1 MRILIT
7 GSSGFVG
14 RALCAELVERG
25 VTVRGAVRSLNSVG
39 DDSRV
44 EFVAVGEI
52 GAETDWSWGV
62 DSRFCGNDDEKSG
75 NDVVDCVIHCAA
87 RAHVM
92 HETESDALAAYRAV
106 NVDGSRRLAE
116 QAAAAG
122 VRRLVYL
129 SSIKVNGE
137 STDGLPRPFGARNDE
152 GEMDAPAP
160 EDPYGLSKCEAEQAL
175 WEVAAKTGLE
185 IVVVRPPLVY
195 GPGVKGN
202 FLRLL
207 RWVARGVP
215 LPLDAVYNQ
224 RSMVGL
230 DNLVDLLI
238 RCINHPAAAG
248 QTFLV
253 SDGQDLSTPELIR
266 HLARAMN
273 KSPRLIP
280 VPVPLLRLAGR
291 MTGKAAEVDRLVG
304 SLQIDSSSTR
314 ETLGWTPPVSVE
326 AGMQAMVD
334 HFLRR
339 GSW

>member
-1 MRILIT
+1 LSLHKYLIT
-7 GSSGFVG
+7 GASGFIG
-14 RALCAELVERG
+14 KSLCRALSLSGRSVICSKRG
-25 VTVRGAVRSLNSVG
+25 VKTITSRSFFEPFLIG
-39 DDSRV
+39 DLAGQFDLSS
-44 EFVAVGEI
+44 AL
-52 GAETDWSWGV
+52 SGV
-62 DSRFCGNDDEKSG
+62 S
-75 NDVVDCVIHCAA
+75 CVIHCAA
-87 RAHVM
+87 RAYVM
-92 HETESDALAAYRAV
+92 HETESDALAAYRSV
-106 NVDGSRRLAE
+106 NVNGSRCLAE

-122 VRRLVYL
+122 VRRMVYL

-137 STDGLPRPFGARNDE
+137 QTPLGAPFLFS
-152 GEMDAPAP
+152 DAPAP
-160 EDPYGLSKCEAEQAL
+160 EDPYGLSKWEAEQAL

-185 IVVVRPPLVY
+185 VVVVRPPLVY
-195 GPGVKGN
+195 GSGVKGN

-215 LPLDAVYNQ
+215 LPLGAVQNQ
-224 RSMVGL
+224 RSLVGL

-238 RCINHPAAAG
+238 RCVDHPAAAG

-266 HLARAMN
+266 LLARAMD

-291 MTGKAAEVDRLVG
+291 MTGKGGEVDRLVG
-304 SLQIDSSSTR
+304 SLQIDSSFTC

-334 HFLRR
+334 DFLRR
-339 GSW
+339 GSL

>member
-1 MRILIT
+1 MISICVT
-7 GSSGFVG
+7 GATGFVG
-14 RALCAELVERG
+14 TALCDDLVARG
-25 VTVRGAVRSLNSVG
+25 FVVRGAVRELHSVPPVIY
-39 DDSRV
+39 DEYVS
-44 EFVAVGEI
+44 I
-52 GAETDWSWGV
+52 GNLGATTDWSSVLVGI
-62 DSRFCGNDDEKSG
+62 
-75 NDVVDCVIHCAA
+75 DCVIHCAA

-92 HETESDALAAYRAV
+92 RETESDALVAYRSV
-106 NVDGSRRLAE
+106 NVAGTRRLAE

-137 STDGLPRPFGARNDE
+137 QTALAAPFLFS
-152 GEMDAPAP
+152 DASAP
-160 EDPYGLSKCEAEQAL
+160 EDPYGISKWEAEQAL
-175 WEVAAKTGLE
+175 FEVASKTGLE
-185 IVVVRPPLVY
+185 VVVVRPPLVY

-215 LPLDAVYNQ
+215 LPLDAVQNQ
-224 RSMVGL
+224 RSLVGM

-238 RCINHPAAAG
+238 RCIDHPAAAG

-266 HLARAMN
+266 LLARAMD

-291 MTGKAAEVDRLVG
+291 TTGKAAEVDRLVG
-304 SLQIDSSSTR
+304 SLQIDSSHTR
-314 ETLGWTPPVSVE
+314 EMLGWNPPVSVE
-326 AGMQAMVD
+326 SGIQAMVD
-334 HFLRR
+334 DFLRR
-339 GSW
+339 GSL

>member
-1 MRILIT
+1 LTDCGSIQPNLNRISIT
-7 GSSGFVG
+7 GAGGFIG
-14 RALCAELVERG
+14 AALSAQLV
-25 VTVRGAVRSLNSVG
+25 VRSVAVRAAVRRLDSVARDNS
-39 DDSRV
+39 DI
-44 EFVAVGEI
+44 EFVPVGNI
-52 GAETDWSWGV
+52 GVATDWSSV
-62 DSRFCGNDDEKSG
+62 VAN
-75 NDVVDCVIHCAA
+75 VDCVIHCAA

-106 NVDGSRRLAE
+106 NVAGTRRLAE

-137 STDGLPRPFGARNDE
+137 QTALGAPFLFS
-152 GEMDAPAP
+152 DAPAA
-160 EDPYGLSKCEAEQAL
+160 EDPYGVSKWEAEQAL

-185 IVVVRPPLVY
+185 VVVVRPPLVY

-215 LPLDAVYNQ
+215 LPLGAVQNQ
-224 RSMVGL
+224 RSLVGL

-238 RCINHPAAAG
+238 RCVVHPAVAG

-253 SDGQDLSTPELIR
+253 SDEQDLSTPELIR
-266 HLARAMN
+266 LLARAMD

-280 VPVPLLRLAGR
+280 VPVPLLRLAGS
-291 MTGKAAEVDRLVG
+291 MTGKGGEVDRLVG
-304 SLQIDSSSTR
+304 SLQIDSSSIR
-314 ETLGWTPPVSVE
+314 ETLGWNPPVSVE

-334 HFLRR
+334 DFLRR
-339 GSW
+339 DSL

>member
-1 MRILIT
+1 LRVAIT
-7 GSSGFVG
+7 GASGFVG
-14 RALCAELVERG
+14 KALCAELLERG
-25 VTVRGAVRSLNSVG
+25 VAVRGALRSFGSIA
-39 DDSRV
+39 DDYRV

-52 GAETDWSWGV
+52 GAKTDWSHALV
-62 DSRFCGNDDEKSG
+62 E
-75 NDVVDCVIHCAA
+75 VDCVIHCAA

-92 HETESDALAAYRAV
+92 HETESDALAAYRSV
-106 NVDGSRRLAE
+106 NVDGTLRLAE

-122 VRRLVYL
+122 VRRLVFL

-137 STDGLPRPFGARNDE
+137 QTALGAPFLFS
-152 GEMDAPAP
+152 DAPAP
-160 EDPYGLSKCEAEQAL
+160 EDPYGVSKWEAEQAL
-175 WEVAAKTGLE
+175 WEVATKTGL
-185 IVVVRPPLVY
+185 VVVVIRPPLVY

-215 LPLDAVYNQ
+215 LPLGAVQNQ
-224 RSMVGL
+224 RSLVGL

-238 RCINHPAAAG
+238 RCVDHPAAAG

-266 HLARAMN
+266 QLADAMD

-291 MTGKAAEVDRLVG
+291 ALGKQAEVDRLVG
-304 SLQIDSSSTR
+304 SLQIDSSHTR
-314 ETLGWTPPVSVE
+314 ETLGWNPPVSVAE
-326 AGMQAMVD
+326 GIRRMV
-334 HFLRR
+334 L
-339 GSW
+339 G